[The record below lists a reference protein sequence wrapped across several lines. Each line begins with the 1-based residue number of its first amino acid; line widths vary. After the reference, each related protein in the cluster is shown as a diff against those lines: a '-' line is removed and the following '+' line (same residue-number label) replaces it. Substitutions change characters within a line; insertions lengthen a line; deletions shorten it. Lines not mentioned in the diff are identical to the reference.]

1 PARAPD
7 DRSRPASGIFTEP
20 DVMLTMRPNLR
31 RLIGSIT
38 FWISS
43 IATTMLATTPSIICW
58 RVSSRKSRNGGPALL
73 LIRMSGSG
81 QAASSAFWP
90 SGAATSAVTGMILA
104 PVALAISAAAASSFL
119 ASRPLITTSQPAS
132 ASARAQALPSP
143 RLDAQT
149 MALRPAIPRS
159 MGVPRFLS
167 ARVLVE
173 GGWGVK
179 ATVHQ
184 RRSDVPPGGGG
195 SSPKAAGW
203 GDSFGVRTRPM
214 PIMLQQTRLGC
225 RRTIERGV
233 NNFHYAFDVLA
244 DIVVPDANDSVTFSV
259 ANATKHPVP
268 EPLKRRRL
276 PRLARFRRQRKDA
289 A

>member
-1 PARAPD
+1 S
-7 DRSRPASGIFTEP
+7 RS
-20 DVMLTMRPNLR
+20 
-31 RLIGSIT
+31 
-38 FWISS
+38 
-43 IATTMLATTPSIICW
+43 
-58 RVSSRKSRNGGPALL
+58 GGPPLL
-73 LIRMSGSG
+73 LTRMSGSG
-81 QAASSAFWP
+81 QAASSLAWP
-90 SGAATSAVTGMILA
+90 SGVERSAATAVTLT
-104 PVALAISAAAASSFL
+104 PVALAISCAVASRR
-119 ASRPLITTSQPAS
+119 AESRPLTTTSQPAS

-184 RRSDVPPGGGG
+184 RSSDVPPGGGG
-195 SSPKAAGW
+195 SSPNAAGR

-276 PRLARFRRQRKDA
+276 PRLARFRR
-289 A
+289 